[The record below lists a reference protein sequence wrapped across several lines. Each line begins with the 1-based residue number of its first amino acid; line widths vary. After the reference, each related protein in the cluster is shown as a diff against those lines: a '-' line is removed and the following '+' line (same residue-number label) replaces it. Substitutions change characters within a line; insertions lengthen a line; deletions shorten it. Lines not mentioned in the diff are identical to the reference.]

1 MFKTIKFL
9 KKNFSKNIQKLS
21 NFDYN
26 NRVENDF
33 ERYHLPFTQE
43 ENQKMLNT
51 LGFRQMDDFI
61 NQVIAKDMRSNS
73 YPDLVFPKV
82 SMQDALNKFKNII
95 DQNKRFTSYIGQGF
109 YPTNVP
115 SLIKRC
121 ILENPAWY
129 TAYTPY
135 QPEISQGRLE
145 AVFNFQLLVARL
157 TKMDFANGSL
167 LDEASAA
174 GESVLMAWRIAKK
187 KKNTV
192 LVSKDIF
199 QASIELIKAY
209 CEELNIN
216 VIVDDI
222 NQTLIEENKKD
233 CFAVVLQSPDRNG
246 VLNDFTDLISNVKGF
261 KATAIVGSDLMA
273 NVISKPPGEMGADI
287 VYGNAQ
293 RLGVPMGF
301 GGPHAAFFA
310 TKLKH
315 VRQAPGRI
323 IAISK
328 DKHGKKAYRISVT
341 TREQHIRREKAT
353 SNICTSQVL
362 LANMNFFYV
371 LFHGEEGIRSIA
383 QKISYLTQNFASL
396 MRDNNIEIVND
407 NGVNYFDTV
416 QIKVDAREMHNYL
429 LEKGINSWF
438 VNDNCLSLSLDETK
452 TKEDILLLA
461 NLITKKNN
469 SLNENFK
476 VQEINENVR
485 RENTPIFKE
494 TDIISKI
501 KGELEIT
508 RYITRLQ
515 NKDVTLCN
523 SMIPLGSCTM
533 KLNAAYQLEYLSHPQ
548 MDLHPFV
555 PSNQSEGY
563 NYFISEL
570 ARHLLN
576 ITEMDA
582 VTFQSNSGATGE
594 YVGLSCIKKYHESKG
609 DHHRDVV
616 LIPSSA
622 HGTNPASA
630 AKMGLK
636 IVDIK
641 TTKTGYVDLQDLEK
655 KIAQNKE
662 NIFGLM
668 LTYPSTF
675 GVFEENTVEL
685 VNMVRNA
692 GGRIYIDG
700 ANMNAH
706 FFLTSPGHI
715 GDVCHLNLHKSFCIP
730 HGGGGPGHGPVL
742 VKDILAPFLPS
753 HCHTNKTAFNK
764 NGVFES
770 NGPMIS
776 NSVYSSASILS
787 ISYLFMLCSGN
798 STMKKSSQQAILN
811 SNYLRKLIED
821 HYHVRFSNQKGFGAH
836 EFIID
841 MIHIKKE
848 TGVTEEDV
856 AKRLMDYGFHAPTQS
871 FPIAGTL
878 MIEPTESENIQE
890 LERYAQALVSIKS
903 EINKIKTGEYDK
915 NDNPLKNA
923 PHSQEY
929 LLSNEWNHC
938 YSREIAAYPLEY
950 IRERGKVWPCVGR
963 IDGTFGDR
971 NLKLDYD

>member
-1 MFKTIKFL
+1 MIRFL
-9 KKNFSKNIQKLS
+9 KKNFCKNINKLS

-33 ERYHLPFTQE
+33 ERYHLPFTKE
-43 ENQKMLNT
+43 ENQKMLNSFNFT
-51 LGFRQMDDFI
+51 KMDDFI
-61 NQVIAKDMRSNS
+61 DAVIAKDMRSNS
-73 YPDLVFPKV
+73 NPSEVFPKV
-82 SMQDALNKFKNII
+82 SMQDALNKFKTTI
-95 DQNKRFTSYIGQGF
+95 DKNKRFTSYIGQGF
-109 YPTNVP
+109 YPTYVP

-121 ILENPAWY
+121 VLENPAWY

-145 AVFNFQLLVARL
+145 AIFNFQLVVSRL

-167 LDEASAA
+167 LDEASAS
-174 GESVLMAWRIAKK
+174 GESVLMAWRIGKK

-192 LVSKDIF
+192 LVSGDLF

-209 CEELNIN
+209 CGELNIN
-216 VIVDDI
+216 VVVGDI
-222 NQTLIEENKKD
+222 NEEFVEEHKKD
-233 CFAVVLQSPDRNG
+233 CFAVVLQTPDRNG
-246 VLNDFTDLISNVKGF
+246 VLNDFTNLISKVQGF
-261 KATAIVGSDLMA
+261 KAIAIVGNDLMA
-273 NVISKPPGEMGADI
+273 NVVSKPPGEMGADI

-293 RLGVPMGF
+293 RFGVPMGF

-310 TKLKH
+310 TKLKYI
-315 VRQAPGRI
+315 RQTPGRI
-323 IAISK
+323 IALSK
-328 DKHGKKAYRISVT
+328 DKHGKMAYRISVT

-362 LANMNFFYV
+362 LANMNYFYV
-371 LFHGEEGIRSIA
+371 LFHGEDGLRSIA
-383 QKISYLTQNFASL
+383 QKISFLTQNLASL
-396 MRDNNIEIVND
+396 LRENNIEILND
-407 NGVNYFDTV
+407 NGVNYFDTL
-416 QIKVDAREMHNYL
+416 QIKVNAREMYDHL
-429 LEKGINSWF
+429 LENGINSWIA
-438 VNDNCLSLSLDETK
+438 NDNCLSLSLDETK

-476 VQEINENVR
+476 AQEINENVR
-485 RENTPIFKE
+485 REDAPIFKE
-494 TDIISKI
+494 TDIITKTR
-501 KGELEIT
+501 GELEIM
-508 RYITRLQ
+508 RYISRLEK
-515 NKDVTLCN
+515 KDVTLCN

-533 KLNAAYQLEYLSHPQ
+533 KLNSAYQLEYLSHPQ

-555 PSNQSEGY
+555 PSKQSEGY

-570 ARHLLN
+570 AKHLLN

-594 YVGLSCIKKYHESKG
+594 YVGLSCIKNYHESRG
-609 DHHRDVV
+609 EQHRKVV
-616 LIPSSA
+616 LVPSSA

-636 IVDIK
+636 IVDVK
-641 TTKTGYVDLQDLEK
+641 TTPEGYVDIKDLEN
-655 KIAQNKE
+655 KIESNKE
-662 NIFGLM
+662 NIFGMM

-675 GVFEENTVEL
+675 GIFEENTVEL
-685 VNMVRNA
+685 VNMVKNV
-692 GGRIYIDG
+692 GGKIYIDG

-742 VKDILAPFLPS
+742 VKDDLAPFLPS
-753 HCHTNKTAFNK
+753 HCHTKNTALNKSGFFPSK
-764 NGVFES
+764 
-770 NGPMIS
+770 GPMIS
-776 NSVYSSASILS
+776 NSVFSSASILS
-787 ISYLFMLCSGN
+787 ISYLFMLASGN
-798 STMKKSSQQAILN
+798 ETMKKSSEQAILN
-811 SNYLRKLIED
+811 SNYLRKLIEE
-821 HYHVRFSNQKGFGAH
+821 HYHIRFSNQQGFGAH

-841 MIHIKKE
+841 MSNIKKE

-890 LERYAQALVSIKS
+890 LERYAQALISIKL
-903 EINKIKTGEYDK
+903 EINKIQTGEYDK
-915 NDNPLKNA
+915 LDNPLKNA

-938 YSREIAAYPLEY
+938 YTRETAAYPLEF
-950 IRERGKVWPCVGR
+950 IKERGKVWPSVGR